1 MTRPSGQHLSPDEF
15 DACLSGI
22 TNAECSEHL
31 ENCDVCRE
39 QLRADRELAEQIA
52 ALPLVGPKEGFSDRV
67 MASVFIPDP
76 FAIRSLQDTRR
87 RLLSTPRSLAFAATL
102 MLVLVGSMAGS
113 IVWSLEHQ
121 DTLASIGSWLFA
133 QTGQAL
139 WIGVQ
144 GVASNVIEQPWY
156 TGFRSLV
163 ENPIRLA
170 VISAAV
176 SFVYLGGLLVL
187 RRLLA
192 LPTQRVAHAGV

>member
-22 TNAECSEHL
+22 TSAECSQHL
-31 ENCDVCRE
+31 VNCDVCRE

-52 ALPLVGPKEGFSDRV
+52 SLPLVGPKEGFSDRV
-67 MASVFIPDP
+67 RASVFIPDP
-76 FAIRSLQDTRR
+76 FAIRSLQATRR

-113 IVWSLEHQ
+113 ILWSLEHQ

-139 WIGVQ
+139 WLGVQ
-144 GVASNVIEQPWY
+144 GVVSNVIEQPWY
-156 TGFRSLV
+156 AGFKSLV
-163 ENPIRLA
+163 ENPLRLA
-170 VISAAV
+170 VISAVA

-192 LPTQRVAHAGV
+192 LPTQRVAHAGI

>member
-15 DACLSGI
+15 DACLSRI
-22 TNAECSEHL
+22 TSAECSQHL
-31 ENCDVCRE
+31 MNCDVCRE

-52 ALPLVGPKEGFSDRV
+52 SLPLVGPQEGFSDRV

-76 FAIRSLQDTRR
+76 FAIRSLQATRR

-102 MLVLVGSMAGS
+102 ALVLVGSMVGS
-113 IVWSLEHQ
+113 IIWSLEHQ

-139 WIGVQ
+139 WLGLQ
-144 GVASNVIEQPWY
+144 GLASNVIEQPWY
-156 TGFRSLV
+156 SGFKSVV
-163 ENPIRLA
+163 ENPVRLA
-170 VISAAV
+170 MISAAA
-176 SFVYLGGLLVL
+176 SFVYLGGLLAL

-192 LPTQRVAHAGV
+192 PPTQRVAHAGV